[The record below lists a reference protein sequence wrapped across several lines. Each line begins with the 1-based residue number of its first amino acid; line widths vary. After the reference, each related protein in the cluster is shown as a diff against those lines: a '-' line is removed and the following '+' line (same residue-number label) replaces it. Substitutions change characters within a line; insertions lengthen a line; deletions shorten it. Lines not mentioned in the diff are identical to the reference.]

1 MFFTWLLLASSAA
14 SWIPERGFAW
24 SELRARP
31 TSPPIRSPTLM
42 LSPVAATEEP
52 ASTSAGPPSNRSPAA
67 EDVTFPAELTAM
79 ERLVRAADFWFRVLP
94 VLASYLRLYF
104 SFEVREKVLGQC
116 LDADE
121 CEVLWG
127 DAHNRGASVLESAI
141 NDLKGFYVKCGQ
153 VIASRQ
159 DLFPRQYTEQLAGL
173 TDFLDPM
180 PTALV
185 RAVIVQELLNEGE
198 AFEDVFAQFD
208 ERPLGAASVAQVH
221 RAVLTEAYGGG
232 EVAVKV
238 QASLAS
244 LT

>member
-52 ASTSAGPPSNRSPAA
+52 SSTSAGPPSNRSPAA

-104 SFEVREKVLGQC
+104 SFEVRE
-116 LDADE
+116 
-121 CEVLWG
+121 
-127 DAHNRGASVLESAI
+127 
-141 NDLKGFYVKCGQ
+141 
-153 VIASRQ
+153 
-159 DLFPRQYTEQLAGL
+159 
-173 TDFLDPM
+173 
-180 PTALV
+180 
-185 RAVIVQELLNEGE
+185 
-198 AFEDVFAQFD
+198 
-208 ERPLGAASVAQVH
+208 
-221 RAVLTEAYGGG
+221 
-232 EVAVKV
+232 
-238 QASLAS
+238 
-244 LT
+244 